1 METGFL
7 DAKAGPDRFAT
18 TDEIRSA
25 LSFLPETIVPGETQ
39 NLWEIPCDLG
49 GYIHIDSET
58 EDASILA
65 LLEELEELEELDP
78 SAN

>member
-1 METGFL
+1 MEIEFL

-25 LSFLPETIVPGETQ
+25 LSFLPETVVPRESQ
-39 NLWEIPCDLG
+39 NLWEIPSDLG
-49 GYIHIDSET
+49 GYVHIDSET
-58 EDASILA
+58 EDAPILV
-65 LLEELEELEELDP
+65 LLEELEEPDP